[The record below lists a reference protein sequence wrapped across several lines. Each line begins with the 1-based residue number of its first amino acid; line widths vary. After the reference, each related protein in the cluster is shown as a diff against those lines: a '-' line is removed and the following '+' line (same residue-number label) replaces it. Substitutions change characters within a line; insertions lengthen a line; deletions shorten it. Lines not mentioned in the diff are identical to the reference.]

1 MKMEDSMFREL
12 MEGTGLLYLLCKAG
26 SYELVAVSREFTE
39 AFPELKDRLTLGASA
54 KYALDFFEAHTDKEM
69 LEEQALLH
77 LHDPER
83 FYGTSRKYITVA
95 GIPMIAFYALNME
108 REIRRERAKK
118 EQLSKTIDEV
128 KQISEAKTLLIT
140 RISRDIRTPLSTITG
155 FAELIREEINPHG
168 LAADYLRSI
177 SASSERAKRV
187 IDEMLDIQ
195 LLEGKKV
202 NLKTEVLE
210 VRAFVN
216 RLGTVLRPVVQE
228 RGLHFSCGVPNLITQ
243 AVWADRAALELIIT
257 KLVRNSLTC
266 TPKGGAIEVEV
277 TENVRRGEMATLT
290 FTISD
295 NGIGM
300 EQAKVDELFG
310 KGPIVQPEAS
320 YAAAIRLD
328 TSVAMSYIKAMGGT
342 INFES
347 VVGRGTRV
355 SITFA
360 FPIAYSRKN
369 EDPAETVDNAR
380 ILVADDHALSR
391 SIAEKMLTRAGYTV
405 VCAEDGKDAVEK
417 FIAADGGFS
426 LILMDIRMPVLD
438 GLSAARMIREL
449 KLPNAKTV
457 PILAMTASAFE
468 EDIRNSLEAG
478 MNEHLSK
485 PINPRNLYEIVE
497 KYIHPKR

>member
-1 MKMEDSMFREL
+1 MEMKDSMFREL
-12 MEGTGLLYLLCKAG
+12 MEGSGILYLLCKAG
-26 SYELVAVSREFTE
+26 SYELVAVSREFTD
-39 AFPELKDRLTLGASA
+39 AFPELKDRLALGASA
-54 KYALDFFEAHTDKEM
+54 KYALDFLEAHTDKEM
-69 LEEQALLH
+69 LEEQTLLH

-95 GIPMIAFYALNME
+95 GIPMIAFYALNLE

-277 TENVRRGEMATLT
+277 SENVRRGGMATLT

-300 EQAKVDELFG
+300 EQANIDEMLG

-320 YAAAIRLD
+320 YAAGIRFD
-328 TSVAMSYIKAMGGT
+328 TNVALSYIKAMGGT
-342 INFES
+342 INIES
-347 VVGRGTRV
+347 AVGRGTKAT
-355 SITFA
+355 ITFA
-360 FPIAYSRKN
+360 FPIAYVRKN
-369 EDPAETVDNAR
+369 EDPAVNTDNVR

-391 SIAEKMLTRAGYTV
+391 SIAEKMLVRAGYEV
-405 VCAEDGKDAVEK
+405 VCAEDGRDAVQK
-417 FIAADGGFS
+417 FISSNGDFA

-438 GLSAARMIREL
+438 GLSAARTIREL
-449 KLPNAKTV
+449 SVPRAKTV

-485 PINPRNLYEIVE
+485 PINPRSLYEIVE
-497 KYIHPKR
+497 KYIHPNR

>member
-1 MKMEDSMFREL
+1 
-12 MEGTGLLYLLCKAG
+12 
-26 SYELVAVSREFTE
+26 
-39 AFPELKDRLTLGASA
+39 
-54 KYALDFFEAHTDKEM
+54 
-69 LEEQALLH
+69 
-77 LHDPER
+77 
-83 FYGTSRKYITVA
+83 
-95 GIPMIAFYALNME
+95 
-108 REIRRERAKK
+108 
-118 EQLSKTIDEV
+118 
-128 KQISEAKTLLIT
+128 
-140 RISRDIRTPLSTITG
+140 
-155 FAELIREEINPHG
+155 
-168 LAADYLRSI
+168 
-177 SASSERAKRV
+177 
-187 IDEMLDIQ
+187 
-195 LLEGKKV
+195 
-202 NLKTEVLE
+202 
-210 VRAFVN
+210 
-216 RLGTVLRPVVQE
+216 
-228 RGLHFSCGVPNLITQ
+228 
-243 AVWADRAALELIIT
+243 
-257 KLVRNSLTC
+257 
-266 TPKGGAIEVEV
+266 
-277 TENVRRGEMATLT
+277 
-290 FTISD
+290 
-295 NGIGM
+295 M

-347 VVGRGTRV
+347 AVGRGTRV

-391 SIAEKMLTRAGYTV
+391 SIAEKMLTRAGYAV

-438 GLSAARMIREL
+438 GLSAARTIREL

>member
-320 YAAAIRLD
+320 YAATIRLD

-391 SIAEKMLTRAGYTV
+391 SIAEKMLTRAGYKV

-417 FIAADGGFS
+417 FVSEEGDFA

-438 GLSAARMIREL
+438 GLSAARTIREL
-449 KLPNAKTV
+449 PLPNAKTV

-468 EDIRNSLEAG
+468 EDIRNSLDAG

-485 PINPRNLYEIVE
+485 PINPRNLYETVE

>member
-118 EQLSKTIDEV
+118 EQLSKT
-128 KQISEAKTLLIT
+128 KTLLIT

-320 YAAAIRLD
+320 YAATIRLD